1 MQTHRSGITPISHN
15 SFTDKCFPLKKA
27 CHIEVWS
34 CDGNKCPGPDGF
46 NLRFIKEFWDTLKE
60 DFVGFFDEF
69 FVNGKL
75 VKGVN
80 NSFITLIP
88 KNDNPQG
95 LGDYRPISLIGS
107 VYKVLTKVLAN
118 RMSRVMPTII
128 SGSQSAFVKGRQILD
143 GVLIANEVVE
153 EARRLRR
160 ALVCFKVDFEKA
172 YDSVNWEYLWDVMG
186 KMGFGPTW
194 VSWMR
199 ECVCLTKSSVLINGS
214 PTEEFNVGRGLRQ
227 GDPLSPFLFL
237 IAAEGLNQMV
247 QLAVSLDLW
256 KSFIVG
262 KDKIQISHLQ
272 FADDTLLLTQGDWR
286 SLETIKAILQNFELV
301 SGLKV
306 NFSKSNL
313 IGMNMPDQWLEQGAN
328 LLNCRRGAFPFK
340 YLGLPVG
347 DHPARG
353 AMWQVIVE
361 VVQRRLALWENKYIS
376 LAGRVILLKSVL
388 SALPTYFL
396 SFYKAPTGKW
406 KWRMLTE
413 PNSQWV
419 RVLNSKYAKEDGS
432 WVVEGRTCSKWWV
445 DMQSVVDAVHGC
457 SGWWN
462 QHVRHVLGNGKQTR
476 FWHDRWIGET
486 RFWDEFSRLYEI
498 SLNKN
503 DSVEGMYEGGSKWRW
518 SWRRPLFAWEEEKLV
533 ELANR
538 LASVVLTEAHPDE
551 WRWLAERSGKYSVA
565 SAYKILAKSN
575 HVQVDTFYDTI
586 WAKGIPPKV
595 QVLVWQLE
603 ADRLPTRDNLL
614 LRGVNL
620 EGQNGCVFCEEG
632 SESSKHLFLLC
643 PKAYAVWVRLY
654 AWWGVSGVLINELRS
669 FCHQYMGLVS
679 GSKGIKRVWSFVWF
693 AGIWQLWKARN
704 ENIFKDKLFKV
715 EEIVFMA
722 QLRSWEWCTAA
733 RMVSSSFP
741 EWLMNPLSCASVP

>member
-1 MQTHRSGITPISHN
+1 MRLFSDFVNSSGLLDLQMFGRQFTWFRNDGKTMSRFDRYLVSVDFASSREGLEKWGLPRGMSDHCPVLLKTGVSEWGPKPFRVLNCWFDDIRFKPFVEDAWGRMEIRGKKCFVLKEKLKELKKRLKIWNKEEFGDINKNIELLHEEIHNLESKEEEAGLEEEELSHLNLKRGELQKWVSHQCSILHQKSRVQWLREGDVNSKYFHRSIARHRKSNEIRCLDFDGELVEEKTHMHRKVKDFFERHFRESNKARPRLGEWRFSSLSEGERFFLETPFSETEI
-15 SFTDKCFPLKKA
+15 KEA
-27 CHIEVWS
+27 VWS

-128 SGSQSAFVKGRQILD
+128 SGSQSAFVK
-143 GVLIANEVVE
+143 
-153 EARRLRR
+153 
-160 ALVCFKVDFEKA
+160 
-172 YDSVNWEYLWDVMG
+172 
-186 KMGFGPTW
+186 
-194 VSWMR
+194 
-199 ECVCLTKSSVLINGS
+199 
-214 PTEEFNVGRGLRQ
+214 GRGLRQ

-396 SFYKAPTGKW
+396 SFYKAPTGILSRIESIFKSFLWGGKKDHRKIHWLSWERVCRSKEEGGLGLCDLCKFNLALLGKW

-413 PNSQWV
+413 PDSQWV

-432 WVVEGRTCSKWWV
+432 
-445 DMQSVVDAVHGC
+445 
-457 SGWWN
+457 
-462 QHVRHVLGNGKQTR
+462 
-476 FWHDRWIGET
+476 
-486 RFWDEFSRLYEI
+486 
-498 SLNKN
+498 
-503 DSVEGMYEGGSKWRW
+503 
-518 SWRRPLFAWEEEKLV
+518 
-533 ELANR
+533 
-538 LASVVLTEAHPDE
+538 
-551 WRWLAERSGKYSVA
+551 
-565 SAYKILAKSN
+565 
-575 HVQVDTFYDTI
+575 
-586 WAKGIPPKV
+586 
-595 QVLVWQLE
+595 
-603 ADRLPTRDNLL
+603 
-614 LRGVNL
+614 
-620 EGQNGCVFCEEG
+620 
-632 SESSKHLFLLC
+632 
-643 PKAYAVWVRLY
+643 
-654 AWWGVSGVLINELRS
+654 
-669 FCHQYMGLVS
+669 
-679 GSKGIKRVWSFVWF
+679 
-693 AGIWQLWKARN
+693 
-704 ENIFKDKLFKV
+704 
-715 EEIVFMA
+715 
-722 QLRSWEWCTAA
+722 
-733 RMVSSSFP
+733 
-741 EWLMNPLSCASVP
+741 